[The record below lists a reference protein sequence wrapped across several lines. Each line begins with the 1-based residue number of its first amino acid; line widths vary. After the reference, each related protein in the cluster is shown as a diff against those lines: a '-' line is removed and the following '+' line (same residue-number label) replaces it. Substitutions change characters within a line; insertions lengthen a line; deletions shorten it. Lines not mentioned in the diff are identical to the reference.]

1 MILPDM
7 TSGEGKNHQK
17 PAPSEA
23 KALNLAHLGT
33 DNLRATAQELGI
45 DPLDCP
51 GPGRE
56 FGDHHAPLEDWASQS
71 FGRFGKCL
79 DHSYCHSYY
88 INHVQ
93 KAA

>member
-1 MILPDM
+1 MIEGISHDI
-7 TSGEGKNHQK
+7 TRYYQWCCGKNHQK

-51 GPGRE
+51 GPGPE
-56 FGDHHAPLEDWASQS
+56 FGDHHAPLEDWAPGRRLKFWSCWKI
-71 FGRFGKCL
+71 FGP
-79 DHSYCHSYY
+79 
-88 INHVQ
+88 
-93 KAA
+93 